1 MTESYEH
8 ERPKRRNEV
17 TERSLPPLVLP
28 PLDPELWGIFE
39 WSLQCRFLNP
49 AVAVANRWYPTS
61 EAGDTEPRIVI
72 PGTPISRGPFWQ
84 ARAMSG
90 AALLRYQSPHG
101 PREDSIVIVCAVGK
115 LEQVVICE
123 GPMDALAAAG
133 EGSWGIALMGNT
145 PPLEVLENVVRQ
157 IRNFGPKSVL
167 FVEDQDAA
175 GSLVRIMPY
184 VLSYIGKETLCRLTV
199 AYPGKDLAACSPA
212 ERQRL
217 LAL

>member
-1 MTESYEH
+1 MTDYEH
-8 ERPKRRNEV
+8 ERPKRRNVV
-17 TERSLPPLVLP
+17 TEPLAPLVLP

-39 WSLQCRFLNP
+39 WSLQCRYLNP
-49 AVAVANRWYPTS
+49 AIAVLNHWYPTS

-101 PREDSIVIVCAVGK
+101 PREDSIVVVFPGKWNGGQLVIV
-115 LEQVVICE
+115 E

-133 EGSWGIALMGNT
+133 EDQYGIALMGNT
-145 PPLEVLENVVRQ
+145 PPLEVLENVVHQ
-157 IRNFGPKSVL
+157 IGIIEPRSIL

-184 VLSYIGKETLCRLTV
+184 VLSYVGKETVCRLTV